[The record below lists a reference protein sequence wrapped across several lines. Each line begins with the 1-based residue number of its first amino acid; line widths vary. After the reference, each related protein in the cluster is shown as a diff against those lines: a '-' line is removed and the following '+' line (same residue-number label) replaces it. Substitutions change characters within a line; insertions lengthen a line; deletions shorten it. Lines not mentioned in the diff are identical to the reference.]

1 MHVSGQISKRKPGL
15 FANSQTTAGS
25 GVAVV
30 AFPALAGWMVISA
43 HLRKQLFCTEQ
54 LPALDRLITM
64 GSSDL
69 KRKKKKNLTT
79 KRTQTQ
85 HLFFLTDNVTKSS
98 MLPAFSL
105 PINSVVRAYK
115 YSRAAYLW
123 WGAHSGSHPILWPR
137 HQMPDSSTGLQEHS
151 WAFVVDQGNMAAP
164 FVSETK
170 QCWKLQLYKQ
180 ELNGAFH
187 FKNLLSIRISLPRH
201 IFLLLFMY
209 YNKLPEQATYLELCK
224 KQTNN

>member
-1 MHVSGQISKRKPGL
+1 MNGHFCSSQKAAILHRATACTWQTYHHGQ
-15 FANSQTTAGS
+15 
-25 GVAVV
+25 
-30 AFPALAGWMVISA
+30 
-43 HLRKQLFCTEQ
+43 LRFKEE
-54 LPALDRLITM
+54 
-64 GSSDL
+64 
-69 KRKKKKNLTT
+69 KKKKNLTT

-98 MLPAFSL
+98 TLPAFAL

-123 WGAHSGSHPILWPR
+123 WGAHSGSHPILWSR